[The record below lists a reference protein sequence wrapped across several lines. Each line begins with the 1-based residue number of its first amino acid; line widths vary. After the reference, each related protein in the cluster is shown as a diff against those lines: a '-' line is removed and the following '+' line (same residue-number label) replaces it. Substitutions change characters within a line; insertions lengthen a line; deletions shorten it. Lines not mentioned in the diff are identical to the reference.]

1 MRSSR
6 AIASLIRSLM
16 LGSAG
21 VSSAAVLATTLVA
34 CKDESQP
41 EYWVDKLSEPSWR
54 SRAVVRL
61 QQFFEDAVTKT
72 NKDMK
77 SAEVQ
82 DLIGKTVEPLT
93 KTYVDSY
100 SDMDTKTRVALI
112 KLLADFRDKRTEPA
126 LKKAFDEFAKAPK
139 TGKDDADI
147 KWAARANEDLK
158 LPGLADPML
167 QAFLKMRTSTM
178 LGGVVYK
185 DLNESMIAA
194 RDKSWVGPLI
204 AKLEAPMTPPG
215 PKDKEVAD
223 DFRDQLFWQTTA
235 AEVLGR
241 LGDAQAVPVLMK
253 VMLDPAKGNV
263 QATAAL
269 ALVKLGKPASDA
281 ATKLLKGEDE
291 NLVAFYK
298 KRVKDLGGEEPK
310 GNPTVQTAAVILGTI
325 GRQDALPAMLEVL
338 KNEKDDVTKALIA
351 RELAKIPATPDSIAA
366 FKAVYESL
374 SLETEI
380 PPAGKALEHL
390 TEAAS
395 QFRDPGMVDWLLG
408 RAEAAKGDADDR
420 KALQV
425 AIALTA
431 AKIAKPSQMGAAKA
445 AIDKY
450 GTDVEKALFV
460 QADKVVKA
468 CGDKADCYLVE
479 IQKPE
484 NQDKKNQFAGIKAG
498 YMLSILGNEATRD
511 QIVAALDKINN
522 AGVRFVAAQAIDHLT
537 PKGSKDVA
545 TKLNDIVQKNA
556 KSADRDKAAGDAPL
570 KEVMYRL
577 DARG

>member
-1 MRSSR
+1 MRTSR

-16 LGSAG
+16 LGTVG
-21 VSSAAVLATTLVA
+21 FSSAAIVATTLVA

-41 EYWVDKLSEPSWR
+41 EYWVEKLSEPAWR
-54 SRAVVRL
+54 TRAVNRL
-61 QQFFEDAVTKT
+61 QQFFEDAVTKS
-72 NKDMK
+72 NKDMQA
-77 SAEVQ
+77 AEVQ

-93 KTYVDSY
+93 KTYVDNY
-100 SDMDTKTRVALI
+100 ADMDTKTRVSLI
-112 KLLADFRDKRTEPA
+112 KLLADYRDKRTEPA
-126 LKKAFDEFAKAPK
+126 LKKAFDEFAKTPK

-241 LGDAQAVPVLMK
+241 LGDAAAVPALMK

-263 QATAAL
+263 AATAAL
-269 ALVKLGKPASDA
+269 ALVKLGKPSSDA
-281 ATKLLKGEDE
+281 ATKLLKGQDQA
-291 NLVAFYK
+291 LLDFYK
-298 KRVKDLGGEEPK
+298 KRVKDLGGEDSK
-310 GNPTVQTAAVILGTI
+310 GNPTVQTAAVILGTL
-325 GRQDALPAMLEVL
+325 GRQDALPAMLDVL
-338 KNEKDDVTKALIA
+338 KSEKDDVTRAIIA

-366 FKAVYESL
+366 FKGVYESL

-390 TEAAS
+390 TEAAA
-395 QFRDPGMVDWLLG
+395 QFHDPSLVEWLLG
-408 RAEAAKGDADDR
+408 RAEALKGDADDR

-425 AIALTA
+425 GIAVTA
-431 AKIAKPSQMGAAKA
+431 MKIAKPSQMSAAKA

-450 GTDVEKALFV
+450 GTDVEKGV
-460 QADKVVKA
+460 YKHADKVVKA
-468 CGDKADCYLVE
+468 CGEKVDCYLAE
-479 IQKPE
+479 IQKAE
-484 NQDKKNQFAGIKAG
+484 NQDKSTQVAGIKAG
-498 YMLSILGNEATRD
+498 YMISILGNEGTRD
-511 QIVAALDKINN
+511 QLIAALEKINN
-522 AGVRFVAAQAIDHLT
+522 ASVRFVAAQAIDHLT

-556 KSADRDKAAGDAPL
+556 KSADKDKAAGDTPL

>member
-1 MRSSR
+1 MRTSR
-6 AIASLIRSLM
+6 VIASLIRSLM
-16 LGSAG
+16 LGTTGLAG
-21 VSSAAVLATTLVA
+21 TAILATTLIA

-54 SRAVVRL
+54 NRAVVRL

-82 DLIGKTVEPLT
+82 DLIGKTVDPLT
-93 KTYVDSY
+93 KTYVDNY
-100 SDMDTKTRVALI
+100 SDMDTKTRVSLI

-167 QAFLKMRTSTM
+167 QAFLKMRTSSM
-178 LGGVVYK
+178 LGGIVYK

-194 RDKSWVGPLI
+194 RDKSWVGPL
-204 AKLEAPMTPPG
+204 ATKLEQPITPPN
-215 PKDKEVAD
+215 PKDKEVTD
-223 DFRDQLFWQTTA
+223 DFRDQQFWQTTA

-241 LGDAQAVPVLMK
+241 LGDPAAVPALIK
-253 VMLDPAKGNV
+253 VMIDPAKGDI
-263 QATAAL
+263 QRTAIL
-269 ALVKLGKPASDA
+269 ALVKLGKPAADA
-281 ATKLLKGEDE
+281 AVKLLKGDE
-291 NLVAFYK
+291 TATAYYK
-298 KRVKDLGGEEPK
+298 KRIKELGGEEPK
-310 GNPTVQTAAVILGTI
+310 GNPTVATGALIVGTI
-325 GRQDALPAMLEVL
+325 GRQDSLPALLDVI
-338 KNEKDDVTKALIA
+338 KNEKDDLNRAIMA
-351 RELAKIPATPDSIAA
+351 RELAKIPATPDSVAA

-374 SLETEI
+374 SLETEL
-380 PPAGKALEHL
+380 PTGGKALDLL
-390 TEAAS
+390 TEAAG
-395 QFRDPGMVDWLLG
+395 QFHDPTMVDWLLE

-420 KALQV
+420 KALQ
-425 AIALTA
+425 AGIAVTA
-431 AKIAKPSQMGAAKA
+431 LKIAKPGQMAAVKA
-445 AIDKY
+445 AINKY
-450 GTDVEKALFV
+450 GTDVEKGLFA

-468 CGDKADCYLVE
+468 CGEKADCYLTE
-479 IQKPE
+479 IQKPD
-484 NQDKKNQFAGIKAG
+484 NQDKNNQMAGIKAG
-498 YMLSILGNEATRD
+498 YMISILGNEGVRD
-511 QIVAALDKINN
+511 QLVASLDKITN

-545 TKLNDIVQKNA
+545 TKLNDIVQKNS
-556 KSADRDKAAGDAPL
+556 KSADREKAMGDAPL
-570 KEVMYRL
+570 KEVMYRI